1 MSSFNFVC
9 CYCVAIFLL
18 YFAFMLI
25 YCLIKSRYNED
36 LSHHA
41 VTVVLISLFTLFRKH
56 KDDDEEER
64 RSSKHKK
71 SSKRSKKDKE
81 EDMETSGSP
90 HESK

>member
-1 MSSFNFVC
+1 MFTAFC
-9 CYCVAIFLL
+9 QRVAKNEELSYDVVIVPLMAAFIFL
-18 YFAFMLI
+18 
-25 YCLIKSRYNED
+25 
-36 LSHHA
+36 
-41 VTVVLISLFTLFRKH
+41 RKH
-56 KDDDEEER
+56 KDDDEDDR